1 MDENQQSAQQSQEVQ
16 EEVQEQVQE
25 QEQQVAP
32 TQPTQLASWLVWL
45 KEWWTDCIR
54 VLRTTKKP
62 DKEEFKTIVKVSGIG
77 ILVIGA
83 IGFLVHLL
91 NEGIKAFL

>member
-1 MDENQQSAQQSQEVQ
+1 MEENQTNAQ
-16 EEVQEQVQE
+16 EEVQE
-25 QEQQVAP
+25 QEQQVV
-32 TQPTQLASWLVWL
+32 QVEQISKLDSWKAWL
-45 KEWWTDCIR
+45 KEWWTDCLR

-91 NEGIKAFL
+91 NEGIKAIL

>member
-1 MDENQQSAQQSQEVQ
+1 MEENQANVQ
-16 EEVQEQVQE
+16 EEVQEQ
-25 QEQQVAP
+25 EQQIAQVEQTSKWSLWKA
-32 TQPTQLASWLVWL
+32 WL
-45 KEWWTDCIR
+45 KEWWTDCLR

-91 NEGIKAFL
+91 NEGIKAIL

>member
-1 MDENQQSAQQSQEVQ
+1 MDENQQSAQQSQDVQ

-25 QEQQVAP
+25 QQVVPA
-32 TQPTQLASWLVWL
+32 QPSQWSSWLAWL
-45 KEWWTDCIR
+45 KEWWTDCLR

-77 ILVIGA
+77 ILIIGA

>member
-1 MDENQQSAQQSQEVQ
+1 MDENKQSKENAQ
-16 EEVQEQVQE
+16 EVQEQVQE
-25 QEQQVAP
+25 QIQEQQVAP
-32 TQPTQLASWLVWL
+32 IQPSQFASWLVWL
-45 KEWWTDCIR
+45 KEWWTDCLR

-77 ILVIGA
+77 ILLIGA